1 MMKLNLNSA
10 DFLANH
16 WQKKPLLLR
25 NGFANFAD
33 LIEPELLAGLAM
45 EEAVDAR
52 IIRQVNNG
60 WDVEHGPFEDYE
72 RFGDADWT
80 LLVQAVNEWF
90 PEVQELLSAFRF
102 LPDWRVDDVMVS
114 FATENGGVG
123 PHLDQYDVFIIQGG
137 GRRHWRVGERT
148 SNLVEVCPHPDLK
161 QLENGQFDAV
171 IDAILEPGDV
181 LYIPAGCPHN
191 GIALEPSINYSVG
204 FRAPNS
210 AEWLA
215 QIADQLLA
223 SELSFPRYQDPE
235 LTTAS
240 SSYQVQTQ
248 EIMQVRELL
257 ITQLQT
263 TIGADAITRVMSQ
276 SKRPLAAAE
285 NTLSANELLSYA
297 STDMLIGRTPGARIL
312 RSPTGGLYSNGE
324 ILPQLNER
332 ATTALLELRSEQ
344 PLAHLDHILGDRQA
358 CECLVELVQQGVL
371 YLVQEVAEEDDS

>member
-1 MMKLNLNSA
+1 MMELNLNRA

-72 RFGDADWT
+72 RFGDVDWT

-137 GRRHWRVGERT
+137 GRRHWRVGERA

-161 QLENGQFDAV
+161 QLENGQFEAV

-235 LTTAS
+235 LTTES
-240 SSYQVQTQ
+240 PSYQVRAD
-248 EIMQVRELL
+248 EVAQVRELL
-257 ITQLQT
+257 ITQLHT
-263 TIGADAITRVMSQ
+263 AIGADAITRVMSQ

-285 NTLSANELLSYA
+285 NTLSTNELLSYA

-312 RSPTGGLYSNGE
+312 RSPTGELYSNGE
-324 ILPQLNER
+324 ILPQLNES

-344 PLAHLDHILGDRQA
+344 PLAHLDQILGDRQA
-358 CECLVELVQQGVL
+358 CECLVELIQQGVL
-371 YLVQEVAEEDDS
+371 YLVQEVADEDDS